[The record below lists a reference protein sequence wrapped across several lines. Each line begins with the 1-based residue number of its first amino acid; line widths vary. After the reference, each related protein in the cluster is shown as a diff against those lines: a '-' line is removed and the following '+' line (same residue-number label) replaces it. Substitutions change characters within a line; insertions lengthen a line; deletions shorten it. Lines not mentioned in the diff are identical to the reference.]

1 MIFPVWTLK
10 SIKNTFGMEYDERMI
25 IKFLWNEG
33 ADARDIADRLQ
44 TNFRQTSD
52 TIW

>member
-10 SIKNTFGMEYDERMI
+10 YVKNIFGIEYDQRLI

-33 ADARDIADRLQ
+33 AGACDIADKL
-44 TNFRQTSD
+44 
-52 TIW
+52 